1 MIASS
6 LKKSLVLKTTA
17 IFLIAA
23 MVPFVLASLFYYK
36 SSKNALS
43 EEIAN
48 SLQTQTELIRD
59 AVDARVSL
67 LRSNAIAWADLE
79 VMNDILTDDIDNRI
93 SDLLESLMK
102 DYNIAGNIYIIN
114 RKAEVVASNNI
125 TTAQTTI
132 EAPWLSEL
140 FTGKIVAR
148 DVHTAIITDEDVIAF
163 MVPIS
168 SHLPGPDIIGALIL
182 EYRVSDLEKL
192 AYKNKS
198 TVISILTSKGQVVA
212 AYPLENPFTLA
223 QGQTGLKH
231 DHLAESNEVISVPGY
246 IGTVVHTRGSA
257 EFRGFNWDVVV
268 AIERASAMTP
278 IKRIQRISIAIG
290 LTGIVL
296 ILGLVT
302 IFARRI
308 TRPLKELSHTA
319 DLIANTKDFSLLA
332 HSSSKD
338 DEVGRL
344 AAAFNRMISEVNLY
358 VKRMKKMEDELIRAD
373 KLSALGELSAG
384 MAHEVKNPLG
394 IIKSS
399 AEWLSTKLEQN
410 ESSAKL
416 AAAITEESARLEKF
430 LETFLQFARPIPPQ
444 INRHQI
450 NKIIE
455 KALPLLSPH
464 MESAKVK
471 LTKKFANALPE
482 VYTDDNQVNQVLIN
496 IIINAVQAMPTGGT
510 IEVSTKESYEYPPFN
525 PTHQV
530 NIVIITITDSGSG
543 ISNENKDKVFN
554 PFFTTKEKGTGLGLT
569 IVYRIIGN
577 LGGWVKT
584 DDAEPHGTTFKIYL
598 PTGSETTGTLQN
610 H

>member
-6 LKKSLVLKTTA
+6 LKKSLVLKTTV

-43 EEIAN
+43 EEIAS
-48 SLQTQTELIRD
+48 SLQTKTELIRD

-102 DYNIAGNIYIIN
+102 DYDIAGNIYIIN
-114 RKAEVVASNNI
+114 RKAEVVAANKV
-125 TTAQTTI
+125 TATKTTI

-140 FTGKIVAR
+140 LTGKIMAR
-148 DVHTAIITDEDVIAF
+148 DVHQAMITDEDVIAF
-163 MVPIS
+163 LVPIFS
-168 SHLPGPDIIGALIL
+168 DLPGPAIIGALLL
-182 EYRVSDLEKL
+182 EYRVADLQKL
-192 AYKNKS
+192 AYKNES
-198 TVISILTSKGQVVA
+198 TVISILTKKGQVVA
-212 AYPLENPFTLA
+212 AYPPKNPFTITR
-223 QGQTGLKH
+223 GQAGLKH
-231 DHLAESNEVISVPGY
+231 DHDAKSKEMISVPGY
-246 IGTVVHTRGSA
+246 IGAIVRTRGSA
-257 EFRGFNWDVVV
+257 EFAGFDWDVIV
-268 AIERASAMTP
+268 AIKQARAMAP
-278 IKRIQRISIAIG
+278 IKRIQHISIAIG

-302 IFARRI
+302 IFARKI

-319 DLIANTKDFSLLA
+319 DLIANTKDFSLIA

-344 AAAFNRMISEVNLY
+344 ATAFNRMISEVNLY
-358 VKRMKKMEDELIRAD
+358 VKRIKKMEDELVRAD

-399 AEWLSTKLEQN
+399 AELLSTKLDQN
-410 ESSAKL
+410 ESTGRL
-416 AAAITEESARLEKF
+416 AAAITEESARLENF
-430 LETFLQFARPIPPQ
+430 LEAFLQFARPAPPQ
-444 INRHQI
+444 IGQHQV
-450 NKIIE
+450 NEIIK
-455 KALPLLSPH
+455 KALPLLEPH
-464 MESAKVK
+464 MESAKIK

-496 IIINAVQAMPTGGT
+496 IIINAVQAMPSGGT
-510 IEVSTKESYEYPPFN
+510 IEVSTRESFEYPPFN
-525 PTHQV
+525 PTNQV
-530 NIVIITITDSGSG
+530 NVVIITITDSGSG
-543 ISNENKDKVFN
+543 ISTENKDKVFN

-577 LGGWVKT
+577 LGGWVNT
-584 DDAEPHGTTFKIYL
+584 DNVEPHGTAFKIYL
-598 PTGSETTGTLQN
+598 PTGSKTIRKPQN